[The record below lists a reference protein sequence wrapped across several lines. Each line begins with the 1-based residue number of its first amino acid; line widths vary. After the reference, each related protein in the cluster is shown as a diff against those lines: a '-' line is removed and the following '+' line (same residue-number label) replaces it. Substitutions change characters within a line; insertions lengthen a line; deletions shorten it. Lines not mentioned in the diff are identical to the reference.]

1 MTEREDQD
9 LQARFA
15 ELRSYDA
22 RQAPPFGT
30 RQREA
35 PRRRVV
41 ALPWRWSILAA
52 AAVTLVAVSLTLGR
66 HNDPPSSTAS
76 APTDLV
82 AWRAPSEVLLDFPAR
97 ALFGPPLPIA
107 ASVID
112 RFIPQTSVFK
122 GDGP

>member
-9 LQARFA
+9 LEARFA

-22 RQAPPFGT
+22 RQAPPFGAT
-30 RQREA
+30 LREV

-41 ALPWRWSILAA
+41 GLPWRWSILAA
-52 AAVTLVAVSLTLGR
+52 AAVTLVAVGLTLGR
-66 HNDPPSSTAS
+66 HNDPPPTSS

-82 AWRAPSEVLLDFPAR
+82 AWRAPSVVLLDFPAR
-97 ALFGPPLPIA
+97 ALFGPPMPIG

>member
-22 RQAPPFGT
+22 RQAPRFGT
-30 RQREA
+30 RQRKA
-35 PRRRVV
+35 PRRRLV
-41 ALPWRWSILAA
+41 ALPWRWSLLAV

-66 HNDPPSSTAS
+66 HNDPPPTAS

-82 AWRAPSEVLLDFPAR
+82 AWRAPSEVLLEYPAR
-97 ALFGPPLPIA
+97 ALFGPPMPIG